1 MVLAQGSKIQ
11 ILNANVFEPEE
22 KDGVRVKKL
31 IGDVRL
37 RQDNTLLSCDSAY
50 LFEETNYVEAYRNVR
65 INHNDSVDFYGDILK
80 YEGSKKLATL
90 EQNVRMTDRNATLT
104 CNELEFDMARNK
116 ASYYNGGRLVS
127 GESVLTSKSGYYY
140 TSSRELFFKR
150 DVRLE
155 SPDFRLTSDTLKYQ
169 TNTRIATFFANT
181 QIVSDEDTIYC
192 NAGNYHTV
200 KQTGL
205 LRGRARIRSKENTLI
220 ADTIIYDRKNKYSKA
235 LGNIYIIDTVN
246 KTTVLG
252 QVAELFGKER
262 RSYVTNKALVISL
275 MDDDTLTIQADT
287 IYTLQQSNQLKSDQL
302 RAYAKVRIYRDDLQA
317 VCDSLV
323 YTKND
328 SSMVLYRQPI
338 LWSDANQITGDTI
351 VFFLNNRKLDSMYVL
366 NNSFVI
372 SKETARHYNQIKGR
386 NMKADFVKGKVS
398 LISVYGNGQSIYYA
412 KEDSAYIG
420 VNVIDCSEMRFL
432 FKEGKVD
439 KAQFL
444 TQPEATFQPI
454 DKMKPEE
461 LRLRGFVW
469 HQKRRPSKQ
478 NLKSTKM

>member
-1 MVLAQGSKIQ
+1 M
-11 ILNANVFEPEE
+11 
-22 KDGVRVKKL
+22 KKL

-37 RQDNTLLSCDSAY
+37 KQDNTMLSCDSAY
-50 LFEETNYVEAYRNVR
+50 LFEETNYVEAYRHVR
-65 INHNDSVDFYGDILK
+65 INHNDSVDFFGEILK
-80 YEGSKKLATL
+80 YEGERKIARL
-90 EQNVRMTDRNATLT
+90 EQNVRMTDKNAVLT
-104 CNELEFDMARNK
+104 SNELEFDMLRNK

-127 GESVLTSKSGYYY
+127 GESVLTSKAGYYF
-140 TSSRELFFKR
+140 TATRELFFKR
-150 DVRLE
+150 DVLLV
-155 SPDFRLTSDTLKYQ
+155 SPEFKLTCDTLKYQ
-169 TNTRIATFFANT
+169 TNTKTATFFSNT
-181 QIVSDEDTIYC
+181 LIVSDQDTIYC
-192 NAGNYHTV
+192 NAGTYHTE

-205 LRGRARIRSKENTLI
+205 LRNRARIRSSENTLI
-220 ADTIIYDRKNKYSKA
+220 ADTIIYDRKNRYSKA

-275 MDDDTLTIQADT
+275 IDNDTLTIQADT
-287 IYTLQQSNQLKSDQL
+287 IYTFQQTPQRKSDQL
-302 RAYAKVRIYRDDLQA
+302 KAYRKVRIYKTDLQA

-323 YTKND
+323 YVKND
-328 SSMVLYRQPI
+328 SAMVLYQSPI

-351 VFFLNNRKLDSMYVL
+351 VFFLNNRKLDSMYVR

-372 SKETARHYNQIKGR
+372 SKETTRHYNQIKGR
-386 NMKADFVKGKVS
+386 NMKADFAKGKVS

-420 VNVIDCSEMRFL
+420 VNVIDCSEMRFI
-432 FKEGKVD
+432 FNEGKIN
-439 KAQFL
+439 KAQFV
-444 TQPEATFQPI
+444 TQPDATFLPV